1 MIPVDPNKRLYYQY
15 LGFLNTQALFT
26 HSLQS
31 LTQFVMPSVK
41 IPPFQDFKL
50 NIPEQLPLGKR
61 IEYFF
66 EYFIG
71 QGEEYEIIKNN
82 VQIIHNKLTLGE
94 LDYII
99 QSNTT
104 QKQYHIELIYKYYL
118 YLEHIENEVQRFIG
132 PNFDDSLEKRIK
144 KINSK
149 QLPLLF
155 KEETKPYLEKIDTES
170 ITQQVC
176 FKGNIFLPYNSSNL
190 LFDDIN
196 DSCIQGSYISTEEF
210 LNNTHFKN
218 FSYFFP
224 EKQDWLIDIKNCSTW
239 FTYEEILEQLQSMF
253 EQKRAPLLWLKK
265 DQQYNSLFLTF

>member
-15 LGFLNTQALFT
+15 LGFLNTQALFKDN
-26 HSLQS
+26 LQS
-31 LTQFVMPSVK
+31 LSQFIMPTVK
-41 IPPFQDFKL
+41 VPPYQDFKL

-71 QGEEYEIIKNN
+71 QCEEYKIIKNN

-104 QKQYHIELIYKYYL
+104 PQQYHIELIYKYYL
-118 YLEHIENEVQRFIG
+118 YLEHIENEVQRFMG
-132 PNFDDSLEKRIK
+132 PNFDDSLEKRLI
-144 KINSK
+144 KINNK

-155 KEETKPYLEKIDTES
+155 KDETKVYLEKVDTEN
-170 ITQQVC
+170 IIQQVC

-190 LFDDIN
+190 LFNDIN
-196 DSCIQGSYISTEEF
+196 KSCIQGSYISAEDF
-210 LNNTHFKN
+210 LNNSHFKN

-224 EKQDWLIDIKNCSTW
+224 EKQDWLINIKYCKFW
-239 FTYEEILEQLQSMF
+239 FNYEEILEQLQTMF
-253 EQKRAPLLWLKK
+253 RQRRAPLLWQKNGEH
-265 DQQYNSLFLTF
+265 YNSLFLTF